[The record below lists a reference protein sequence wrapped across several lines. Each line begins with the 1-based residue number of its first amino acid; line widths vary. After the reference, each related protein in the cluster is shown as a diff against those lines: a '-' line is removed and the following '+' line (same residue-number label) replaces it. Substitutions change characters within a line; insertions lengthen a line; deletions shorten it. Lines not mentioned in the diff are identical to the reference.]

1 MTEPTT
7 PRGTPPNDK
16 QLAKDLGPR
25 LALWNAIAAMVKDFD
40 ANWRWVHSENQNTW
54 TFRSYLP
61 GERFFCA
68 ITAIAGGLEVSLN
81 MKAEEWEAIDG
92 ANAAERET
100 LAALREKALATGDE
114 PAWIHV
120 PMKSEA
126 DLPVLAKVLFARG
139 RRVQPPREKK
149 KRFKGKR

>member
-25 LALWNAIAAMVKDFD
+25 KALWDAIADMVKEFG
-40 ANWRWVHSENQNTW
+40 AIWRWVHSEAQDAW

-68 ITAIAGGLEVSLN
+68 ITMIEGGLEVSLN
-81 MKAEEWEAIDG
+81 LKAEEWEAIDG
-92 ANAAERET
+92 STAAERET
-100 LAALREKALATGDE
+100 LAALQAKALASGDE
-114 PAWIHV
+114 PAWLHV
-120 PMKSEA
+120 PMKSAA

-139 RRVQPPREKK
+139 RRVQPAREKK
-149 KRFKGKR
+149 KKFRGRR